1 MGGND
6 PGFGR
11 ARPTGLAPK
20 THSVAILAISGVVPA
35 HALSNTLA
43 QELDEGSLM
52 KTYIPKQ
59 PKHQRERVEAKLDE
73 RLVRKLERYCEYLDS
88 DRDYVLSQALE
99 IAFKK
104 DKAFGEWLARQGALL
119 PAHPPAARPREKEA

>member
-1 MGGND
+1 
-6 PGFGR
+6 
-11 ARPTGLAPK
+11 
-20 THSVAILAISGVVPA
+20 
-35 HALSNTLA
+35 
-43 QELDEGSLM
+43 M

-73 RLVRKLERYCEYLDS
+73 RLVRKLEKYCEYLDS

-104 DKAFGEWLARQGALL
+104 DKAFTEWLTGQGTPL
-119 PAHPPAARPREKEA
+119 PVEMPAAKPREKQA